1 MAKSPGSA
9 GLTVAAAV
17 PASGTAVGGMLV
29 PLVLAQFLCSFA
41 ATTMNVAI
49 SSIASDLGTT
59 VGGVQTAITAF
70 TLTMAALMIPGSKLT
85 DIWGRKLCFRLGLVV
100 YAVGALIAALSQA
113 LPGLIL
119 GYSLGQG
126 IGTALLIPPVYILA
140 TVFYDDIRAR
150 ARAFGAISA
159 AGGIGSAAGP
169 LIGGLITSAATWRLA
184 FGVQVLLVLVILY
197 LARRIADPGVQGARP
212 RFDFVG
218 AILSAAGLFFV
229 VVGILQAG
237 TYGWFQSTQDFVVG
251 STVLIPAGGISPL
264 WLFVLVGAL
273 LLLWFFR
280 HISSMERAGKEPLL
294 ATRMFK
300 NRVSN
305 LGLVTQSIQW
315 LVLLGLSFVV
325 SVFLQTARGNSAIE
339 TGLILTPATIGIL
352 VSSMAAGRLAQR
364 RAQATL
370 IRAGFVVT
378 IAGVALLLLFVPGT
392 SNVLPFVPGLLL
404 VGLGVGVMLTS
415 SVNLVQSSFPEKDQ
429 GEISG
434 LSRSVSNLGSS
445 LGVAIA
451 GTVIVA
457 SLATANAGYAL
468 ALIVLMVF
476 AVIGLIAAIMLP
488 VTAPPPP
495 TPEANPTP

>member
-1 MAKSPGSA
+1 
-9 GLTVAAAV
+9 
-17 PASGTAVGGMLV
+17 MLV

-59 VGGVQTAITAF
+59 VSGVQTAITAF

-100 YAVGALIAALSQA
+100 YGVGALAAALSQA

-140 TVFYDDIRAR
+140 TVFYTDVKSR

-184 FGVQVLLVLVILY
+184 FGVQALLVVVILY
-197 LARRIADPGVQGARP
+197 LARRIADAGVQGARP
-212 RFDFVG
+212 RFDFLG
-218 AILSAAGLFFV
+218 AILSAAGLFFI

-237 TYGWFQSTQDFVVG
+237 TYGWFKSTQDFTSG
-251 STVLIPAGGISPL
+251 STVLIPAGGISPV
-264 WLFVLVGAL
+264 WVFVLIGAL
-273 LLLWFFR
+273 LLVWFFL
-280 HISSMERAGKEPLL
+280 HIASAERAGKEPLL

-305 LGLVTQSIQW
+305 LGLVTQNIQW

-325 SVFLQTARGNSAIE
+325 SVYLQTVRGYSAIQ

-352 VSSMAAGRLAQR
+352 VSSVAAGRLAQR
-364 RAQATL
+364 RSQATL

-378 IAGVALLLLFVPGT
+378 IVGVGLLLLLVPGT
-392 SNVLPFVPGLLL
+392 TDVLPFVPGLLL

-415 SVNLVQSSFPEKDQ
+415 SVNVVQSSFPETDQ

-451 GTVIVA
+451 GTVIV
-457 SLATANAGYAL
+457 SDLATGNTGYAL
-468 ALIVLMVF
+468 AIVVLLVF
-476 AVIGLIAAIMLP
+476 AVIGLIAAILLP
-488 VTAPPPP
+488 ATETQA
-495 TPEANPTP
+495 AQQA

>member
-1 MAKSPGSA
+1 
-9 GLTVAAAV
+9 
-17 PASGTAVGGMLV
+17 MLV

-49 SSIASDLGTT
+49 SNIASDLGTT
-59 VGGVQTAITAF
+59 VSGVQTAITAF

-100 YAVGALIAALSQA
+100 YGVGALAAALSQA

-126 IGTALLIPPVYILA
+126 VGTALLIPPVYILA
-140 TVFYDDIRAR
+140 TVFYSDVKSR

-184 FGVQVLLVLVILY
+184 FGVQALLVLVILY
-197 LARRIADPGVQGARP
+197 LARRIADPGVQGAKP

-218 AILSAAGLFFV
+218 AVLSAAGLFFIV
-229 VVGILQAG
+229 IGILQAG
-237 TYGWFQSTQDFVVG
+237 TYGWLTSSQDFVIG
-251 STVLIPAGGISPL
+251 STVVIPAGGISPVWVFAL
-264 WLFVLVGAL
+264 IGAL
-273 LLLWFFR
+273 LLVWFFR
-280 HISSMERAGKEPLL
+280 HIASTERAGKEPLL

-305 LGLVTQSIQW
+305 LGLVTQNIQW

-325 SVFLQTARGNSAIE
+325 SVYLQTVRGYGAIE

-364 RAQATL
+364 RAQAVL
-370 IRAGFVVT
+370 IRAGFLAT
-378 IAGVALLLLFVPGT
+378 IVGVGLLLLWVPGT
-392 SNVLPFVPGLLL
+392 TDVLRFVPGLLL

-415 SVNLVQSSFPEKDQ
+415 SVNVVQSSFPEEDQ

-451 GTVIVA
+451 GTVIV
-457 SLATANAGYAL
+457 SDLVSGNTGYAL
-468 ALIVLMVF
+468 ALVVLMVF
-476 AVIGLIAAIMLP
+476 GVIGLIAAIMLP
-488 VTAPPPP
+488 ATRP
-495 TPEANPTP
+495 TSSA